1 MAKSVQSFKG
11 KPRILFVVNVDWF
24 FLSHRLPIALAAKE
38 AGAEVIVAAGDTGKG
53 EEIKKHGLS
62 FIPLPFSRKSTNP
75 FGEACTLFA
84 LMQLYRKIKPDL
96 IHHVSIKPVIYGSIA
111 ARVLRNVP
119 VVNAIPGLGFVF
131 SSPKAS
137 RVLRFIVRLAY
148 RLALGYPNSKTIFQN
163 ADDMHQFIEESLVQ
177 VEKTILIRGSGV
189 NCNLFRP
196 TPIPSG
202 SPVVLLAS
210 RMLWDKGIGDFVEA
224 ARLLHHSHPE
234 VRFVLV
240 GQIDEGNP
248 TSIPLETLSGW
259 INEGIV
265 EWWGQ
270 REDMPHVLSQAHMVV
285 LPSFYG
291 EGLPKIL
298 LEAAASARPII
309 ATDIPGCREIVRHG
323 VNGILV
329 PPRDVQALANAI
341 SELLSAPK
349 LMRYMGAAGRV
360 IAEEEFAEEIVIAQT
375 LELYRKLL
383 KMPEP
388 AITKPVR

>member
-1 MAKSVQSFKG
+1 MAKSVQGFKG

-62 FIPLPFSRKSTNP
+62 FLPVPFSRKGTNP
-75 FGEACTLFA
+75 FGEARTLFA
-84 LMQLYRKIKPDL
+84 LMGLYRRIKPDL

-111 ARVLRNVP
+111 ARILGNVP

-131 SSPKAS
+131 SSPEAS
-137 RVLRFIVRLAY
+137 QVLRFIVKLAY
-148 RLALGYPNSKTIFQN
+148 RLALSYPNSKTIFQN
-163 ADDMHQFIEESLVQ
+163 ADDMHRCIEEGLVQ
-177 VEKTILIRGSGV
+177 EEKAILIRGSGV

-196 TPIPSG
+196 SPIPSG
-202 SPVVLLAS
+202 PPVVLLAS

-240 GQIDEGNP
+240 GKMDEGNP
-248 TSIPLETLSGW
+248 TSIPLSTLNGW
-259 INEGIV
+259 INEGVI

-270 REDMPHVLSQAHMVV
+270 REDMPHVLSQAHIVV

-291 EGLPKIL
+291 EGLPKVL

-309 ATDIPGCREIVRHG
+309 ATDIPGCREIVRHDI
-323 VNGILV
+323 NGILV
-329 PPRDVQALANAI
+329 PPRNIQALADAI
-341 SELLSAPK
+341 SKLLSAPE
-349 LMRYMGAAGRV
+349 LMRYMGEAGRA

-388 AITKPVR
+388 AIAKPF